1 MLCSILSFVF
11 WIFPPLDTAVQL
23 ESADSKQSAI
33 SKYLFQDIFWHI
45 FLEMRKMHNTF
56 WLKGTFNGLALP
68 LHSIEDFEVEPRS
81 SRLPCPRACLC
92 PKLRWVGLSQFHQFR
107 WKSKTMVFCYH
118 NCSNVVWEKIVL
130 VWGKK
135 LRKKFAN
142 SIKNFW
148 DMEIIGNIRKNFLM
162 HWLLILLTEKC
173 LPKQK
178 GWVHFQWVRMSLIV
192 LSSELGCSAL
202 NSIIQHQNSV
212 AAVITQSFL
221 L

>member
-1 MLCSILSFVF
+1 MIYFLFTPEQYKRKSLSTCTFTRYFFIFVFAVASLQQVNKKWVSICLLSHRSSKGLIFLEKYWYYFHFPKNELYSILSFVF

-23 ESADSKQSAI
+23 ESADSKQNAI
-33 SKYLFQDIFWHI
+33 SKSLFQDIFWHI

-118 NCSNVVWEKIVL
+118 NCSNVLWEKIVL

-142 SIKNFW
+142 S
-148 DMEIIGNIRKNFLM
+148 R
-162 HWLLILLTEKC
+162 
-173 LPKQK
+173 P
-178 GWVHFQWVRMSLIV
+178 
-192 LSSELGCSAL
+192 
-202 NSIIQHQNSV
+202 
-212 AAVITQSFL
+212 
-221 L
+221 